1 MDFFIHPYIPNAL
14 ILKEMLKEVGIENI
28 NDLFNDV
35 PKVNFDLNIPILDEY
50 SIYKEVKSILSKNK
64 VYKKCFMGGGP
75 WFHFVP
81 SIIKYLITRGEFL
94 TSYTPYQPEVS
105 QGVLQALFEFQSMI
119 CELYNMEVANA
130 SLYDFPTAIGEAIL
144 LSSRVTGRRKVIIPS
159 SIPEDRKSVIRNYA
173 INLEI
178 IEVPFLDNG
187 CPDLEYIK
195 KIINK
200 DIAGVYTEIPNFFG
214 VIDFKIKE
222 LIEIAH
228 EVEAL
233 AIIGADPLLMG
244 IIKPPGDYGA
254 DIVVGDGQPLGIPPA
269 MGGNSLGIIACKND
283 MRIIRQ
289 MPGRIVGMTKTI
301 RGERAFTLVL
311 STREQHIRREKATS
325 NICTN
330 ETLLAIA
337 ATIYMALLGKEG
349 IKRIAKRIFHN
360 TQYVIKR
367 IKEIGLDTAF
377 KGLHFRDFTIK
388 GINIKKL
395 NKFLKEKEILGG
407 REISENI
414 GLFAVTEIHKK
425 EDIDEFIDLLKEFIR
440 RN

>member
-1 MDFFIHPYIPNAL
+1 MDFFNHPYIPNAS
-14 ILKEMLKEVGIENI
+14 ILNEMLKEVGIEKI
-28 NDLFNDV
+28 DDLFNDV
-35 PKVNFDLNIPILDEY
+35 IKIDFDLNIPILDEY

-64 VYKKCFMGGGP
+64 IYKCFMGGGP

-81 SIIKYLITRGEFL
+81 SITKYLITRGEFL
-94 TSYTPYQPEVS
+94 TSYTPYQPEIS

-144 LSSRVTGRRKVIIPS
+144 LSSRVTGRKKVIIPS

-200 DIAGVYTEIPNFFG
+200 DIAGIYTEIPNFFG
-214 VIDFKIKE
+214 VIDFNLKE
-222 LIEIAH
+222 LIEISH
-228 EVEAL
+228 EVGAI

-289 MPGRIVGMTKTI
+289 MPGRIVGMTRTI

-360 TQYVIKR
+360 TQYTIKR

-395 NKFLKEKEILGG
+395 NRFLKDRGILGG

>member
-1 MDFFIHPYIPNAL
+1 MDFFNHPYIPNAS
-14 ILKEMLKEVGIENI
+14 ILNEMLKEVGIEKI
-28 NDLFNDV
+28 DDLFNDV
-35 PKVNFDLNIPILDEY
+35 IKVDFDLNIPILDEY

-64 VYKKCFMGGGP
+64 IYKCFMGGGP

-81 SIIKYLITRGEFL
+81 SITKYLITRGEFL
-94 TSYTPYQPEVS
+94 TSYTPYQPEIS

-144 LSSRVTGRRKVIIPS
+144 LSSRVTGRKKVIIPS

-195 KIINK
+195 KIISK
-200 DIAGVYTEIPNFFG
+200 DIAGIYTEIPNFFG

-222 LIEIAH
+222 LIEISH
-228 EVEAL
+228 EVGAI

-269 MGGNSLGIIACKND
+269 MGGNSLGIMACKND

-289 MPGRIVGMTKTI
+289 MPGRIVGMTRTI

-367 IKEIGLDTAF
+367 IKEIGLDTGF

-395 NKFLKEKEILGG
+395 NRFLKDRGILGG

-425 EDIDEFIDLLKEFIR
+425 EDIDEFIDLLKEFIM

>member
-1 MDFFIHPYIPNAL
+1 MDFFNHPYIPNAS
-14 ILKEMLKEVGIENI
+14 ILNEMLKEVGIEKI
-28 NDLFNDV
+28 DDLFNDV
-35 PKVNFDLNIPILDEY
+35 IKIDFDLNIPILDEY

-64 VYKKCFMGGGP
+64 IYKCFMGGGP

-81 SIIKYLITRGEFL
+81 SITKYLITRGEFL
-94 TSYTPYQPEVS
+94 TSYTPYQPEIS

-144 LSSRVTGRRKVIIPS
+144 LSSRVTGRKKVIIPS

-195 KIINK
+195 KIISK

-214 VIDFKIKE
+214 VIDFNLKE
-222 LIEIAH
+222 LIEISH
-228 EVEAL
+228 EVGAI

-289 MPGRIVGMTKTI
+289 MPGRIVGMTRTI

-360 TQYVIKR
+360 TQYTIKR

-395 NKFLKEKEILGG
+395 NRFLKDRGILGG

>member
-1 MDFFIHPYIPNAL
+1 MDFFNHPYIPNAS
-14 ILKEMLKEVGIENI
+14 ILNEMLKEVGIEKI
-28 NDLFNDV
+28 DDLFNDV
-35 PKVNFDLNIPILDEY
+35 MKIDFDLNIPILDEY

-64 VYKKCFMGGGP
+64 IYKCFMGGGP

-81 SIIKYLITRGEFL
+81 SITKYLITRGEFL
-94 TSYTPYQPEVS
+94 TSYTPYQPEIS

-144 LSSRVTGRRKVIIPS
+144 LSSRVTGRKKVIIPS

-214 VIDFKIKE
+214 VIDFNLKE
-222 LIEIAH
+222 LIEISH
-228 EVEAL
+228 EVGAI

-289 MPGRIVGMTKTI
+289 MPGRIVGMTRTI

-360 TQYVIKR
+360 TQYTIKR

-395 NKFLKEKEILGG
+395 NRFLKDRGILGG

-425 EDIDEFIDLLKEFIR
+425 EDLDEFIDLLKEFIR

>member
-1 MDFFIHPYIPNAL
+1 MDFFNHPYIPNAL
-14 ILKEMLKEVGIENI
+14 ILNEMLKEIGIEKI
-28 NDLFNDV
+28 DDLFNDV
-35 PKVNFDLNIPILDEY
+35 IKENFDLNIPILDEY
-50 SIYKEVKSILSKNK
+50 SIYKEVKSTLSKNK
-64 VYKKCFMGGGP
+64 VYKCFMGGGP

-94 TSYTPYQPEVS
+94 TSYTPYQPEIS
-105 QGVLQALFEFQSMI
+105 QGVLQVLFEFQSMI

-130 SLYDFPTAIGEAIL
+130 SLYDFPTAIGEAFL
-144 LSSRVTGRRKVIIPS
+144 LSSRVTGRRKVIIPA
-159 SIPEDRKSVIRNYA
+159 SIPEDRKSVIKNYT
-173 INLEI
+173 INLEL

-195 KIINK
+195 EIINK
-200 DIAGVYTEIPNFFG
+200 EIAGVYTEIPNFFG
-214 VIDFKIKE
+214 VIDFKLKE
-222 LIEIAH
+222 LIEIVH

-289 MPGRIVGMTKTI
+289 MPGRIIGMTKTI

-311 STREQHIRREKATS
+311 TTREQHIRREKATS

-337 ATIYMALLGKEG
+337 ATIYMALMGKEG

-360 TQYVIKR
+360 TQYTIKR

-395 NKFLKEKEILGG
+395 NNFLKDKGILGG
-407 REISENI
+407 REISDNI

-425 EDIDEFIDLLKEFIR
+425 EDIDEFISLIEEFMKSD
-440 RN
+440 

>member
-1 MDFFIHPYIPNAL
+1 MDFFNHPYIPNAS
-14 ILKEMLKEVGIENI
+14 ILNEMLKEVGIEKI
-28 NDLFNDV
+28 DDLFNDV
-35 PKVNFDLNIPILDEY
+35 IKIDFDLNIPILDEY

-64 VYKKCFMGGGP
+64 IYKCFMGGGP

-81 SIIKYLITRGEFL
+81 SITKYLITRGEFL
-94 TSYTPYQPEVS
+94 TSYTPYQPEIS

-144 LSSRVTGRRKVIIPS
+144 LSSRVTGRKKVIIPS

-214 VIDFKIKE
+214 VIDFNLKE
-222 LIEIAH
+222 LIEISH
-228 EVEAL
+228 EVGAI

-289 MPGRIVGMTKTI
+289 MPGRIVGMTRTI

-360 TQYVIKR
+360 TQYTIKR

-395 NKFLKEKEILGG
+395 NRFLKDRGILGG